1 MAIPGVNAA
10 AAAQPDAPR
19 PSPRWR
25 RRLALGF
32 GALAVIALLLALSLR
47 VALRPENVTR
57 LLLDKVG
64 SALGLEITA
73 SGVGEYRLRGTPQ
86 LIVRDVTARE
96 PGAKTAVLRAER
108 IAISV
113 PWSTIR
119 SRGALLEVQRI
130 ELDAPVLDLPALQ
143 AWQAKRPPSETRIPA
158 LTDGLAIT
166 RGRIDN
172 HDWDI
177 DGIDV
182 QLPRLHPQQPVA
194 GHLRGRYLDPPTSIA
209 FDLDVALTR
218 PANHVGA
225 AAIGDIAI
233 ARGDWRLPA
242 WIKLSGPLHLGGDDL
257 RITPARLA
265 MSATYESGTRADQT
279 RLPFILGLH
288 GPVHFDEA
296 TWTLAPVGV
305 ALRGQGVL
313 PTFDARGAIALGR
326 RLVLRLQGQLPQWNE
341 AWPAL
346 PPPIGQSTSPLP
358 FRLDY
363 VGKPDTS
370 DVAVLQL
377 HRDDTRF
384 DGRFRLPEVLQWIG
398 AASSGSPIPPL
409 DGRVTT
415 PRLEVSGAQL
425 EGVEVEL
432 DDPAIDPPQ

>member
-1 MAIPGVNAA
+1 MAITGVNAA
-10 AAAQPDAPR
+10 VPPDTSRR
-19 PSPRWR
+19 PSRWK
-25 RRLALGF
+25 RRLSLGV
-32 GALAVIALLLALSLR
+32 GALAVVALLLAVSLR
-47 VALRPENVTR
+47 IALRPENAIR
-57 LLLDKVG
+57 LILDKAG
-64 SALGLEITA
+64 DALGLEITA
-73 SGVGEYRLRGTPQ
+73 TGIGEYRLRGTPQ
-86 LIVRDVTARE
+86 LIVRGVAARE
-96 PGAKTAVLRAER
+96 PGAKTALLRAER
-108 IAISV
+108 IAIAV

-119 SRGALLEVQRI
+119 SRGTLLEVQRV

-143 AWQAKRPPSETRIPA
+143 AWQAKRPPSETRIPT
-158 LTDGLAIT
+158 LIDGLAIT

-172 HDWDI
+172 DDWDI
-177 DGIDV
+177 DGIEV
-182 QLPRLHPQQPVA
+182 QLPRLHPQLPVG
-194 GHLRGRYLDPPTSIA
+194 GHLRGRYLDAPTRID

-218 PANHVGA
+218 PANDVGA

-233 ARGDWRLPA
+233 ARDDWRLPA
-242 WIKLSGPLHLGGDDL
+242 WIKLSGPVHLGGDDL
-257 RITPARLA
+257 RISPARLA
-265 MSATYESGTRADQT
+265 MSAVYESGKGADQT

-305 ALRGQGVL
+305 VLRGQGVL

-326 RLVLRLQGQLPQWNE
+326 RLVLRLQGQLPQWNG

-346 PPPIGQSTSPLP
+346 PPPIGQSASPLP

-370 DVAVLQL
+370 DIAALQL
-377 HRDDTRF
+377 RRDDTRF

-398 AASSGSPIPPL
+398 ATSGDSPLPPL
-409 DGRVTT
+409 EGRVTT

-432 DDPAIDPPQ
+432 DDPTIDSAQ

>member
-1 MAIPGVNAA
+1 MNTPAA
-10 AAAQPDAPR
+10 APSDAPR
-19 PSPRWR
+19 PRSRWK

-32 GALAVIALLLALSLR
+32 GALAVVALLLGVSLR

-64 SALGLEITA
+64 NALGLEITTR
-73 SGVGEYRLRGTPQ
+73 GVGEYRLRGTPQ
-86 LIVRDVTARE
+86 LIVRGVIARE
-96 PGAKTAVLRAER
+96 PGATTAVLRAER

-119 SRGALLEVQRI
+119 SRGALLEVQRV

-143 AWQAKRPPSETRIPA
+143 AWQAKRPPSETRMPT
-158 LTDGLAIT
+158 LTDGLAIS

-172 HDWDI
+172 DDWSI
-177 DGIDV
+177 EGIDV
-182 QLPRLHPQQPVA
+182 RLPRLHPRQPVA
-194 GHLRGRYLDPPTSIA
+194 GHLRGRYLDPPTRID

-218 PANHVGA
+218 PANDVGA
-225 AAIGDIAI
+225 AALGNIAI
-233 ARGDWRLPA
+233 ARGEWRLPA

-265 MSATYESGTRADQT
+265 MSATYESGAGADQT
-279 RLPFILGLH
+279 RLPFALGLH

-296 TWTLAPVGV
+296 TWTLAPVGL
-305 ALRGQGVL
+305 ALRGQDVL
-313 PTFDARGAIALGR
+313 PSFDARGAIALGR

-346 PPPIGQSTSPLP
+346 PPPIGQSASPLP

-370 DVAVLQL
+370 DVATLQL

-384 DGRFRLPEVLQWIG
+384 HGRFRLPEVLQWIG
-398 AASSGSPIPPL
+398 AASDGSPLPPMA
-409 DGRVTT
+409 GRVTT
-415 PRLEVSGAQL
+415 PQLEISGARL
-425 EGVEVEL
+425 DGVEVEL
-432 DDPAIDPPQ
+432 DDATIDSQQ

>member
-1 MAIPGVNAA
+1 MAEDVSPA
-10 AAAQPDAPR
+10 R
-19 PSPRWR
+19 PARSR
-25 RRLALGF
+25 RNRRIL
-32 GALAVIALLLALSLR
+32 LAVVVLLALAALSLGI
-47 VALRPENVTR
+47 VLRPELATGLILKR
-57 LLLDKVG
+57 VG
-64 SALGLEITA
+64 AALGLEIGA
-73 SGVGEYRLRGTPQ
+73 RGTGELRLGFRPQ
-86 LIVRDVTARE
+86 LVVRDVVARE
-96 PGAKTAVLRAER
+96 PGARRPVLRAER

-119 SRGALLEVQRI
+119 SRGALLEVRRV
-130 ELDAPVLDLPALQ
+130 ELDAPLLDLPALQ
-143 AWQAKRPPSETRIPA
+143 AWQAKRPPSETRIPS

-166 RGRIDN
+166 RGRIEND
-172 HDWDI
+172 DWDI

-194 GHLRGRYLDPPTSIA
+194 GHLRGRYLDPPTRID

-218 PANHVGA
+218 PANDVGA

-265 MSATYESGTRADQT
+265 MSASYETGTGTDQT

-313 PTFDARGAIALGR
+313 PSFDARGAIALGR

-346 PPPIGQSTSPLP
+346 PSPIGQSASPLS

-370 DVAVLQL
+370 DISALQL

-398 AASSGSPIPPL
+398 AASSVSPVPPL

-415 PRLEVSGAQL
+415 PQLEISGAMLQ
-425 EGVEVEL
+425 GVEVEV
-432 DDPAIDPPQ
+432 DDPAIDPQP

>member
-1 MAIPGVNAA
+1 MPYPCSSVQSVAEDLPSA
-10 AAAQPDAPR
+10 R
-19 PSPRWR
+19 PAR
-25 RRLALGF
+25 RRRSRRIL
-32 GALAVIALLLALSLR
+32 LAVVALLALAALSLGI
-47 VALRPENVTR
+47 VLRPEFATGLILKR
-57 LLLDKVG
+57 VG
-64 SALGLEITA
+64 AALGLEIAT
-73 SGVGEYRLRGTPQ
+73 SGAGELQLGFRPQ
-86 LIVRDVTARE
+86 LVVRDVVARE
-96 PGAKTAVLRAER
+96 PGAKAAVLRAER
-108 IAISV
+108 IAIAV

-119 SRGALLEVQRI
+119 SRGALLEVRRI

-143 AWQAKRPPSETRIPA
+143 AWQAKRPPSETRIPT

-172 HDWDI
+172 DDWDI
-177 DGIDV
+177 DGIEV
-182 QLPRLHPQQPVA
+182 QLPHLHPQQPIG

-218 PANHVGA
+218 PANDVGA
-225 AAIGDIAI
+225 AAIGTIAI
-233 ARGDWRLPA
+233 GRGDWRLPA

-265 MSATYESGTRADQT
+265 MSAAYESGTGAGQT
-279 RLPFILGLH
+279 RLPFVLGLH

-313 PTFDARGAIALGR
+313 PSFDARGAIALGR
-326 RLVLRLQGQLPQWNE
+326 RLVLRLHGQLPQWNE

-346 PPPIGQSTSPLP
+346 PPPIGQSPSPLP

-370 DVAVLQL
+370 DIAALQL
-377 HRDDTRF
+377 RRDTTRF

-398 AASSGSPIPPL
+398 AARDGSPIPPL
-409 DGRVTT
+409 SGSVTT
-415 PRLEVSGAQL
+415 PRLEISGAQL

-432 DDPAIDPPQ
+432 DDPAIDSPR